1 MKEVNRAAVRMKAEG
16 IPLLRRT
23 HHAWISPAFLL
34 FSWISDKGDDRTTV
48 GMKAEG
54 IPLLEETH
62 RTFERVTNDLDINI
76 SRVHFV
82 ILSCPDSIT

>member
-1 MKEVNRAAVRMKAEG
+1 
-16 IPLLRRT
+16 
-23 HHAWISPAFLL
+23 
-34 FSWISDKGDDRTTV
+34 
-48 GMKAEG
+48 MKAEG

-62 RTFERVTNDLDINI
+62 RTFERVTNDLDLNI